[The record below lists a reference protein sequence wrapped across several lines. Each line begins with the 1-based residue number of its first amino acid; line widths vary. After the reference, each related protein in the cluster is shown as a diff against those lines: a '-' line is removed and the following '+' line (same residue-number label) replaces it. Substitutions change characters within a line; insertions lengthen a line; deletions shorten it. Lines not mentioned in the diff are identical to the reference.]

1 VRDAVPAAYAEPAEP
16 FHPQVAA
23 RLEALGTGRL
33 WSHQAQAVDLL
44 RAGRSAVVATGTAS
58 GKTLCYQLPIVDAIV
73 RGDPTTALLVYP
85 TKALA
90 QDQLRRFR
98 EWLVPDLI
106 AATYDGDTPPDER
119 ARLRKQANVV
129 LTNPEMLHIGILPF
143 HERWATFLM
152 RLRYVVIDEL
162 HALRGI
168 FGGHVAHVLRRLRRL
183 CEHYGSNPTFC
194 FSSATIGNPGPL
206 ASALAGMPVEAVT
219 DDGAPI
225 GARGFA
231 CWQRPLI
238 DPHSGTR
245 SSANA
250 ETAALVARF
259 VGSGHQTLAF
269 SRSRKGAEVIA
280 AQVRSVLED
289 ETRVSGATAPRVA
302 AYRAGYLPAE
312 RRELEDALTSGALGG
327 IVATSALELGID
339 VGGLDAIVVNG
350 FPGTLAS
357 FRQQIGRAGRGD
369 RGAATVLVA
378 GDDQLDQWY
387 AANPRA
393 LLERPAEAAIANPDN
408 PFVLTAQVGCAAHE
422 LPIEPADERWFGP
435 GLDEAVRELVLT
447 DLLKPRDGRMYW
459 AGRQPPAPAVGLRTG
474 SGTEYE
480 LVDRSG
486 ETVGT
491 VDGGRVFQ
499 VAHPGA
505 VYVHQGRQYR
515 VAVLE
520 TEHHRAILEP
530 ADDLDEYT
538 RTREETDLT
547 IVATEQTSGAGRGT
561 AHLGAVEVTT
571 RVTGYQRKRVST
583 NETIEVV
590 PLDVPPGRLTTR
602 ACWYTVPLPV
612 IARAGLAP
620 GRILGAVHAAEHAL
634 IGLLPLFAI
643 CDRWDVGG
651 VSMAHHPATE
661 EPSIFV
667 YDGYAGGAGIAELAF
682 ARLDEHVRAA
692 RELVAACPCDAG
704 CPSCV
709 QSPKCGNWN
718 EYLDKA
724 GAVVLLDL
732 LITAMR

>member
-1 VRDAVPAAYAEPAEP
+1 M
-16 FHPQVAA
+16 
-23 RLEALGTGRL
+23 
-33 WSHQAQAVDLL
+33 
-44 RAGRSAVVATGTAS
+44 
-58 GKTLCYQLPIVDAIV
+58 

-98 EWLVPDLI
+98 EWLVPDLV
-106 AATYDGDTPPDER
+106 AATYDGDTPPDDR

-129 LTNPEMLHIGILPF
+129 LTNPEMLHVGILPY

-152 RLRYVVIDEL
+152 RLQYVVIDEL
-162 HALRGI
+162 HSLRGI

-183 CEHYGSNPTFC
+183 CEHYGAHPTFC
-194 FSSATIGNPGPL
+194 FSSATIANPGPL
-206 ASALAGMPVEAVT
+206 ASALAGMPIEVVS
-219 DDGAPI
+219 DDGAPV
-225 GARGFA
+225 GPRGFA
-231 CWQRPLI
+231 CWQRPLT

-245 SSANA
+245 TSANA

-259 VGSGHQTLAF
+259 VDAGHQTLAF
-269 SRSRKGAEVIA
+269 SRSRKGAELVA
-280 AQVRSVLED
+280 TQARSVLE
-289 ETRVSGATAPRVA
+289 ETARASGEAPPRVA

-312 RRELEDALTSGALGG
+312 RRELEDALTTGALGG
-327 IVATSALELGID
+327 IIATSALELGID
-339 VGGLDAIVVNG
+339 VGGLDAIIVNG

-357 FRQQIGRAGRGD
+357 FRQQIGRAGRGA
-369 RGAATVLVA
+369 RGSATVLVA

-387 AANPRA
+387 AAHPRE
-393 LLERPAEAAIANPDN
+393 LLDRPAEAAIANPDN

-422 LPIEPADERWFGP
+422 LPIEPDDERWFGS
-435 GLDEAVRELVLT
+435 GLDDAVRELVLT
-447 DLLKPRDGRMYW
+447 DRLKPRDGRMFW
-459 AGRQPPAPAVGLRTG
+459 AEQQPPAPAVGLRNG

-480 LVDRSG
+480 LIDQTG
-486 ETVGT
+486 DTIGT
-491 VDGGRVFQ
+491 VDSSRVFQ

-505 VYVHQGRQYR
+505 VYLHQGRQYR
-515 VAVLE
+515 VESLD

-547 IVATEQTSGAGRGT
+547 IVAAEQTTAAGGGS
-561 AHLGAVEVTT
+561 ASLGAVEVIT
-571 RVTGYQRKRVST
+571 RITGYQRKRSST

-590 PLDVPPGRLTTR
+590 QLDVPPSTLTTR

-612 IARAGLAP
+612 VVGAGLAP

-651 VSMAHHPATE
+651 VSMANHPATE

-667 YDGYAGGAGIAELAF
+667 YDGYAGGAGIAELAY

-718 EYLDKA
+718 EYLDKP
-724 GAVVLLDL
+724 GAVLLLDL
-732 LITAMR
+732 LTNRQP